1 MIPRYAYHKPFTVK
15 LPDKHE
21 WQNWF
26 KTNIEGD
33 LVWYKDELKTN
44 KCTGAR
50 IYGWGLIIGHSFS
63 LGLHVIQVEVYT
75 SKACVMEN
83 TE

>member
-1 MIPRYAYHKPFTVK
+1 MEK
-15 LPDKHE
+15 
-21 WQNWF
+21 
-26 KTNIEGD
+26 D

-44 KCTGAR
+44 KGTGAR
-50 IYGWGLIIGHSFS
+50 VYGWGSISGHSFS
-63 LGLHVIQVEVYT
+63 FELHVTQVEVYA